1 MNDRVRVVITGMGVM
16 SPLGGD
22 SVEAY
27 WQGLKEGRSG
37 ISHMTLA
44 DTSALPC
51 KVAGEVKEFD
61 PAKYINPREARRMGR
76 FTQMAVAAAQLA
88 AENARLNLSEEDPER
103 LGVLLGN
110 GNGDFPTTQEAAKAL
125 FEKGAMRVSPF
136 FVSMILPNMAAAT
149 VSRVLGLRGY
159 TNTVITACAAGTQA
173 IGEAAEVIRRGWA
186 DVIFSGGTEAGICEL
201 AVAGF
206 CVMRALTSWTGDP
219 TKASRPFDANRDG
232 FIPGEGAG
240 VLILESLDHAVRRNA
255 TILAE
260 VLGYGVTSDAYHPV
274 QPEETGDGA
283 ARAIRLALQN
293 AGITPD
299 QLDYINAHGTSTPL
313 NDAAETLAI
322 KKALGEAAYK
332 VPISSTKSM
341 IGHLLGAAGAVEAIA
356 CVKTIQEGIIHPTIN
371 QETPDPLCDLDYVPN
386 VARRKEVRHVLS
398 NSFGFGGQNACL
410 VLKRYEE

>member
-1 MNDRVRVVITGMGVM
+1 MNDRVRVVITGMGVI

-22 SVEAY
+22 SVEVY
-27 WQGLKEGRSG
+27 WQGLKEGKSG
-37 ISHMTLA
+37 ISSMTLV
-44 DTSALPC
+44 DTSAFPC

-88 AENARLNLSEEDPER
+88 AENARLNLSQENPER

-110 GNGDFPTTQEAAKAL
+110 GNGDFITTQENAKVL
-125 FEKGAMRVSPF
+125 FEKGGMRVSPF

-149 VSRVLGLRGY
+149 VSRILGLRGY
-159 TNTVITACAAGTQA
+159 SNTVITACAAGTQA
-173 IGEAAEVIRRGWA
+173 IGEAAEVIRRGGA

-201 AVAGF
+201 ALGGF
-206 CVMRALTSWTGDP
+206 CVMRALTSWPGDP

-232 FIPGEGAG
+232 FVPGEGAG
-240 VLILESLDHAVRRNA
+240 VLILESLEHAVRRNA

-260 VLGYGVTSDAYHPV
+260 VVGYGVTSDAYHPV

-283 ARAIRLALQN
+283 ARAIRLALQD
-293 AGITPD
+293 AGIRPD

-322 KKALGEAAYK
+322 KKALGEAAYR

-371 QETPDPLCDLDYVPN
+371 QETTDPACDLDYVPN
-386 VARRKEVRHVLS
+386 VARRKDVRYVLS
-398 NSFGFGGQNACL
+398 DSFGFGGQNACL
-410 VLKRYEE
+410 VLKRFEE